1 MQRMEKRKCTIKVRI
16 ESRKTTYLRV
26 VLSQSTL
33 ICFKSAMETPEQCVL
48 WKHQNNAFYGNNR
61 TMRTIETPEQCVL
74 WKHQN
79 NAYNGNTRTMRTME
93 TPEQCVLWKH
103 QNMRTMETPE

>member
-1 MQRMEKRKCTIKVRI
+1 
-16 ESRKTTYLRV
+16 
-26 VLSQSTL
+26 
-33 ICFKSAMETPEQCVL
+33 
-48 WKHQNNAFYGNNR
+48 
-61 TMRTIETPEQCVL
+61 MRTIETPEQCVL

-103 QNMRTMETPE
+103 QNNAYYGIKNNE